1 MKFFKISVMAVS
13 LIGLAISS
21 LPVNLNAED
30 LPRPNTYLPTMADVM
45 QHKAFY
51 DDPRPYLTTF
61 GPKQVLP
68 PALYKKLSF
77 DEETMKQAWAGL
89 VGFRAPDRVGKIAPE
104 IKPGKYSYKDKDKF
118 PGLKAL
124 MWEDLY
130 NRFNPGGPPH
140 GGNIPEFE
148 VVPTRQYYFALPIAE
163 ATKANLGKTQLD
175 PQGYIVPETWISGYP
190 FPNPSGNFK
199 AQQVMYNIEK
209 RYLAWGGNYY
219 ILSFVHGYT
228 KDLRRD
234 FNGLYDVTHIR
245 LAGRVMADPLGWF
258 DERAKERHEFK
269 HFLFGFQDPRDV
281 AGTVQSALYFTDP
294 DKADQL
300 MIYIPSLRRIRKMSA
315 TDTQD
320 PIMGQDQ
327 IYDDTE
333 GWSQKLSP
341 ERYPYKY
348 EILEEREFLVPAPT
362 LDGAEYISTEG
373 LEFRN
378 MKFERRPLYVIKLT
392 QQDPN
397 YVYGHRIFYVDQETF
412 SFYHIENYDQKGRL
426 YRTFD
431 ANYSFFPEM
440 GATTWSGMLE
450 LMRDHVDK
458 HSALFQSYQLPAF
471 WSREDVNLKGLMQ
484 KAK

>member
-1 MKFFKISVMAVS
+1 MNGIIKHIGAFLLASLLAWALPVS
-13 LIGLAISS
+13 LFSQ
-21 LPVNLNAED
+21 E
-30 LPRPNTYLPTMADVM
+30 LPRPDTYLPTIDQLKA
-45 QHKAFY
+45 QKAFY
-51 DDPRPYLTTF
+51 DDPRPYLSVF

-68 PALYKKLSF
+68 PHLYAKLVF
-77 DEETMKQAWAGL
+77 DQDQMKQLWSKL
-89 VGFRAPDRVGKIAPE
+89 VGFRAPDKVGTIAPE
-104 IKPGKYSYKDKDKF
+104 ITPGTYHYADKENH
-118 PGLKAL
+118 PGLKQL

-130 NRFNPGGPPH
+130 QRFNAGGPPH

-148 VVPTRQYYFALPIAE
+148 VVPTRQYYFSLPIAE
-163 ATKANLGKTQLD
+163 ATRKNLGKTRLD
-175 PQGYIVPETWISGYP
+175 DQGYLVPGTWVSGYP
-190 FPNPSGNFK
+190 FPAPSGKFK
-199 AQQVMYNIEK
+199 AQQIMYNIEK
-209 RYLAWGGNYY
+209 RYLSWGGNYY
-219 ILSFVHGYT
+219 LLSFVHGYT
-228 KDLRRD
+228 RDLRRD
-234 FNGLYDVTHIR
+234 FNGLYDVMHLR
-245 LAGRVMADPLGWF
+245 LSGRVMADPYGWF
-258 DERAKERHEFK
+258 DERAQERGEFK

-281 AGTVQSALYFTDP
+281 AGTVQSALYFVDP
-294 DKADQL
+294 AKSDQL
-300 MIYIPSLRRIRKMSA
+300 MLYIPSLRRIRKMSA

-341 ERYPYKY
+341 TRYPYTY
-348 EILEEREFLVPAPT
+348 EILAEREFLVPAPT
-362 LDGAEYISTEG
+362 LDGSEYISSKG
-373 LEFRN
+373 IEFRN

-412 SFYHIENYDQKGRL
+412 NFYHIENYDQKGRL

-440 GATTWSGMLE
+440 GASSWSGMLE

-458 HSALFQSYQLPAF
+458 HSAVFQSYQLPAF
-471 WSREDVNLKGLMQ
+471 WDRQAISLKGIMR

>member
-1 MKFFKISVMAVS
+1 MLKRSIVVF
-13 LIGLAISS
+13 LTIGLVISF
-21 LPVNLNAED
+21 LPIYLQAENLPHPE
-30 LPRPNTYLPTMADVM
+30 TYIPTINELTK
-45 QHKAFY
+45 HKTFY

-68 PALYKKLSF
+68 KELYAKLVF
-77 DEETMKQAWAGL
+77 DKDEMKQAWSDL
-89 VGFRAPDRVGKIAPE
+89 IGFSAPERVGKIAPE
-104 IKPGKYSYKDKDKF
+104 ITPGKYTYKDKDKY
-118 PGLKAL
+118 PGLKEL
-124 MWEDLY
+124 MWADLY
-130 NRFNPGGPPH
+130 DRFNPGRPPH

-148 VVPTRQYYFALPIAE
+148 VIPTRQYYYALPVAE
-163 ATKANLGKTQLD
+163 ATKANLGKTKLD
-175 PQGYIVPETWISGYP
+175 NQGYLVPDSWVSGYP
-190 FPNPSGNFK
+190 FPKPSGQFK

-209 RYLAWGGNYY
+209 RYLSWGGNYY
-219 ILSFVHGYT
+219 LLSFVHGYT
-228 KDLRRD
+228 KDLRND
-234 FNGLYDVTHIR
+234 FNGLYDVMHIK
-245 LAGRVMADPLGWF
+245 LAGRVMAEPKGWL
-258 DERAKERHEFK
+258 DKRAETAGEFK

-294 DKADQL
+294 GKTDQL
-300 MIYIPSLRRIRKMSA
+300 MLYIPSLRRIRKMSA

-341 ERYPYKY
+341 NRYPYKY
-348 EILEEREFLVPAPT
+348 EILEEREYLVPAPT
-362 LDGAEYISTEG
+362 MDGSEYISSEG

-397 YVYGHRIFYVDQETF
+397 YVYGHRIFYVDQETYN
-412 SFYHIENYDQKGRL
+412 FYHIENYDQKGRL

-440 GATTWSGMLE
+440 GASSWSGMLE
-450 LMRDHVDK
+450 LMRDHLDQ
-458 HSALFQSYQLPAF
+458 HSAVFQSYQLPAF
-471 WSREDVNLKGLMQ
+471 WNRSDISLKGIMR

>member
-1 MKFFKISVMAVS
+1 MKILKSSAKTIF
-13 LIGLAISS
+13 LIGLAIMA
-21 LPVNLNAED
+21 LPVFINAGD
-30 LPRPNTYLPTMADVM
+30 LPHPRTYLPTMNDVIE
-45 QHKAFY
+45 HKAFY

-68 PALYKKLSF
+68 PELYSKLAF
-77 DEETMKQAWAGL
+77 DQEEMKQAWAEL
-89 VGFRAPDRVGKIAPE
+89 VGFRAPERVGKIAPE
-104 IKPGKYSYKDKDKF
+104 IKPGKYSYKDKDKY
-118 PGLKAL
+118 PGLKKL

-130 NRFNPGGPPH
+130 NRFNAGGPPH

-148 VVPTRQYYFALPIAE
+148 VVPTRQYYFSLPISE
-163 ATKANLGKTQLD
+163 ATKANLGKTKLD
-175 PQGYIVPETWISGYP
+175 EQGYIVLGTWISGYP
-190 FPNPSGNFK
+190 FPKPSGPFK
-199 AQQVMYNIEK
+199 AQQIMYDIEK

-228 KDLRRD
+228 KSLNND
-234 FNGLYDVTHIR
+234 FYGLYDVMHIR
-245 LAGRVMADPLGWF
+245 LAGRVTAEPYGWL
-258 DERAKERHEFK
+258 DERAEERGEFK

-281 AGTVQSALYFTDP
+281 AGTVQSALYFLDK

-300 MIYIPSLRRIRKMSA
+300 MLYIPSLRRIRKMSA

-341 ERYPYKY
+341 NRYPYKY

-362 LDGAEYISTEG
+362 LDGAEYISSEG

-392 QQDPN
+392 QLDDN

-412 SFYHIENYDQKGRL
+412 NFYHVENYDQKGRL

-440 GATTWSGMLE
+440 GASSWSGMLE

-471 WSREDVNLKGLMQ
+471 WNRDDISLKGIMR